1 MIAALM
7 LIALSGAPP
16 AIDPGKICR
25 NAHSAVTP
33 DDAKA
38 ATESCVRDE
47 EAARDKLKGRW
58 SHYSATARAACR
70 EDGLGVAAS
79 YVEMWTCL
87 EMQPGG
93 SLSLTA
99 SNPAGTDSKLLPG
112 AGPATGAPAGRGA
125 AGGSGVTPGGAKP
138 AGTAPSAGAA
148 LAPGALPAA
157 ASPGGVK

>member
-47 EAARDKLKGRW
+47 VAARDKLKGRW

-70 EDGLGVAAS
+70 EDGAGVAAS

-99 SNPAGTDSKLLPG
+99 SNPAGTDSKLLP
-112 AGPATGAPAGRGA
+112 ATGPATGSSVLPGA
-125 AGGSGVTPGGAKP
+125 ANPS
-138 AGTAPSAGAA
+138 GTAPSAGAA
-148 LAPGALPAA
+148 PAPGALPGAPGA
-157 ASPGGVK
+157 ASPGVK